1 LTLHRERLQVDHIPV
16 VRVEVANNVRGGEE
30 QDSLEPGASLWSV
43 LGSYRRKRKAF
54 NLDLSVEESPEKDAD
69 SKAA

>member
-1 LTLHRERLQVDHIPV
+1 VD
-16 VRVEVANNVRGGEE
+16 VANNVRGGEE

-69 SKAA
+69 SKAT